1 VILLA
6 DTARHD
12 IANYV
17 SGLFTVYIVLLFIY
31 ILLNIAFTFGVR
43 PPYSRVS
50 DAILGFLRDVSEP
63 YLRVFRRF
71 IPPMGQIDLSPLLA
85 IIVLYVVRLLLVSAI
100 GLGAPAASLA
110 ISAAHNSQAG
120 SIHTLWGYGRRR
132 PH

>member
-6 DTARHD
+6 STRGDVAS
-12 IANYV
+12 YV

-31 ILLNIAFTFGVR
+31 ILLNIMFTLGVR

-71 IPPMGQIDLSPLLA
+71 IPAIGQVDLSPMLA
-85 IIVLYVVRLLLVSAI
+85 IIVLYLVRLLLVNAI
-100 GLGAPAASLA
+100 NG
-110 ISAAHNSQAG
+110 
-120 SIHTLWGYGRRR
+120 
-132 PH
+132 

>member
-12 IANYV
+12 VANYV

-31 ILLNIAFTFGVR
+31 ILLNIAFSFGVR

-100 GLGAPAASLA
+100 NG
-110 ISAAHNSQAG
+110 
-120 SIHTLWGYGRRR
+120 
-132 PH
+132 